1 MIVRVE
7 YVDKTI
13 TDVCTVKNQGFETRT
28 GPYGP
33 TGKTMNLSSSQF
45 FKLKNRSMS
54 KKQETVRTAVQSHGS
69 ENRDRTASHGS
80 L

>member
-1 MIVRVE
+1 MGLGMVLKSGPDRTVRPE
-7 YVDKTI
+7 KPSTSH
-13 TDVCTVKNQGFETRT
+13 NHG
-28 GPYGP
+28 
-33 TGKTMNLSSSQF
+33 S

-69 ENRDRTASHGS
+69 ENRDQTGSHGS